1 MRGSGNGDDN
11 NLRQELS
18 DKELEIAELKK
29 EKIIYERMLQDKI
42 NNTESQLK
50 SHSID
55 SNNVQNLL

>member
-1 MRGSGNGDDN
+1 MRGSWNGDDN
-11 NLRQELS
+11 YLRQELS

-50 SHSID
+50 SYSID
-55 SNNVQNLL
+55 NNNV